1 MKINPI
7 LRLFFSNTSVY
18 TLLWSVE
25 LGNLNTICAEN
36 FLHTSRSS
44 PPGKPG
50 KGLCWFSWS
59 QMSWQ
64 GDGARAL
71 CPHKH
76 AFHNQCT
83 SCCILSWEGCS
94 VASGPSILLWIR
106 QALFSLPGKG
116 ASIAPC
122 LREPTCS
129 GYLFTSEHLMGL
141 PDSLADTFSNDCAC
155 HALYLKSHG
164 TPLQLVNKHTLF
176 PISFW

>member
-1 MKINPI
+1 M
-7 LRLFFSNTSVY
+7 
-18 TLLWSVE
+18 E
-25 LGNLNTICAEN
+25 LGNLTTICAEN

-44 PPGKPG
+44 SQGKPG

-71 CPHKH
+71 CPHEH

-83 SCCILSWEGCS
+83 SCRILSWEGCS

-122 LREPTCS
+122 LWEPTCS

-155 HALYLKSHG
+155 LQMTCPFIWRATVYPCSWWTSALYFLSASDKG
-164 TPLQLVNKHTLF
+164 GKHWR
-176 PISFW
+176 PR